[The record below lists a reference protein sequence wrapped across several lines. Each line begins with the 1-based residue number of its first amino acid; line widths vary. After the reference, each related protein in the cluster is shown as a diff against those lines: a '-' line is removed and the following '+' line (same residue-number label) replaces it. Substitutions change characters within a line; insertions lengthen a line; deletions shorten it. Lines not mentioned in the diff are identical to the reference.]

1 MRSNTRK
8 RHPLPYKTA
17 AFHAGSKRHQIRAP
31 QQLAFAHNVLWS
43 MASVA
48 ELAQVLIRSVH
59 LDLFPEQYAD
69 VFGMGNASS
78 TLNSNVLGTWQ
89 FVMKTKFIKIGQLKE
104 AIANN
109 EVLELF
115 CSTVFKLA
123 FRGDAP
129 VYATRLLKDLETI
142 RFAPVPLV
150 QGPLPLSQYLKDM
163 QNEARDA
170 MDAMDA
176 LNHPWADFVACMGKL
191 RECKAEARRL
201 HDLGYHEGGIAQR
214 VLQDIQEYLKD

>member
-1 MRSNTRK
+1 
-8 RHPLPYKTA
+8 
-17 AFHAGSKRHQIRAP
+17 
-31 QQLAFAHNVLWS
+31 

-78 TLNSNVLGTWQ
+78 MLNSNVLGTWQ
-89 FVMKTKFIKIGQLKE
+89 FVMKTKFVKIGQLKA
-104 AIANN
+104 AITKNK
-109 EVLELF
+109 VLELF
-115 CSTVFKLA
+115 CSTVFNLT

-129 VYATRLLKDLETI
+129 VYATRLVKDLETI

-163 QNEARDA
+163 QNEACDA
-170 MDAMDA
+170 MDAMNA
-176 LNHPWADFVACMGKL
+176 LSHPWADFVACVGKL
-191 RECKAEARRL
+191 RECKAEACRL
-201 HDLGYHEGGIAQR
+201 RDLGYSKGGIVQG
-214 VLQDIQEYLKD
+214 VLQDTQRYLKD